1 MQRELTPLSTG
12 NTEGAEDSIQ
22 AEDNI
27 QTKDHSQAIKG
38 HRNLQHKKVTTRTEQ
53 KQAKD
58 HPQPKCD
65 RHTHTHPAH
74 SAKQQTGANTYFCI
88 RALMSLCSWESSNSP
103 AGPSALA
110 PPSRGKLFNRDL
122 PGLGGGG
129 GGSFFPVLLEEA
141 SSDFLDEEADSGR
154 SKGALGAPGVK
165 PLPLGEPSPALT
177 AGGAELPLLLA
188 PPTGLLAPLGG
199 SLLWLRYLEM
209 SDWSLSPLSEPAFS
223 GSVQII
229 VNVKDF
235 SSPFFFFF

>member
-1 MQRELTPLSTG
+1 
-12 NTEGAEDSIQ
+12 
-22 AEDNI
+22 
-27 QTKDHSQAIKG
+27 
-38 HRNLQHKKVTTRTEQ
+38 
-53 KQAKD
+53 
-58 HPQPKCD
+58 
-65 RHTHTHPAH
+65 
-74 SAKQQTGANTYFCI
+74 
-88 RALMSLCSWESSNSP
+88 MSLCSWESSNSP

-141 SSDFLDEEADSGR
+141 SSDFPDEEADSGR
-154 SKGALGAPGVK
+154 SKGALGALGMK

-229 VNVKDF
+229 VNIEDF
-235 SSPFFFFF
+235 SHFFSLFLYIFFNEDIVELMFVYNDEQIISYEYVCKLNNGEKKDMVRIWGADWKLC